1 MFDSFAVQKLL
12 SLIRS
17 FTTNQLQNVFQCLW
31 GENIRSLHF
40 VPYSVLNAN
49 LGASLTCRRFYFCLG
64 EGLTGLFSLILHPS
78 AVPLW
83 SFVLK
88 APLPLLSS
96 HCSLLSVAA
105 LLKAYLF
112 LVVFVSTEIYHKLGF
127 IEDPAAL

>member
-1 MFDSFAVQKLL
+1 MRPLEA
-12 SLIRS
+12 
-17 FTTNQLQNVFQCLW
+17 
-31 GENIRSLHF
+31 
-40 VPYSVLNAN
+40 
-49 LGASLTCRRFYFCLG
+49 CLG

-78 AVPLW
+78 AVLLW